1 MARGMFRIGAEEIGG
16 SPITIIPGSGGT
28 SLPGK
33 VDYGQIPTDLLLDT
47 EKQREFFQDF
57 YGQFGDKLGGKGE
70 AVGEWL
76 NVLGRYA
83 VGDAELSELEAVDVS
98 GLMDIEGF
106 EDYYYGIVPR
116 KDFPED
122 TTTETPTDTTSQI
135 SDQDAISAVLASVPD
150 KIKGVLTEENLIKV
164 LEQVGQMNDPLK
176 EIKRVLGAG
185 VSVEEGIF
193 KGWEEWKVFGPLA
206 IPGVPL
212 PPGIIDVTLGEIA
225 EAVQNAGEDIQG
237 VIGSVGDFVN
247 KILTEPKKTLEDLG
261 ETILGKVNDV
271 VSGVADDPWGG
282 TFGGFEDWVRGIL
295 GNVVGGSVLT
305 NIYDSA
311 KDLIEKGTTAV
322 VGGADTEVT
331 ETTTGDPTTRFSQLL
346 GTVEDNLAVDP
357 DLFVG
362 SVDTEDTTID
372 TVGGDDVTQTITNL
386 LGGTIDQ
393 LEPPP
398 PKEPPGTPITPVPPY
413 VPPDIPVEPPIVF
426 PPDIGVVP
434 PVPPDG
440 GPDIP
445 PEPPV
450 DPGGNG
456 GGGGGTD
463 GGGGSTVVIGGTTKL
478 DGGGTTTTEIGGGV
492 VPPDSPVVIDPG
504 GTDSSSGGGSVGGG
518 TEGMFTGVMS
528 PLSYVAQPLPGVRVP
543 PPIDSMSNLNA
554 LIGRMLTGNIS

>member
-1 MARGMFRIGAEEIGG
+1 MAIGMFNFQDNYDWDREQEVGG
-16 SPITIIPGSGGT
+16 DTLGT
-28 SLPGK
+28 RFDPRS
-33 VDYGQIPTDLLLDT
+33 VDYGTIPSDLIRDEIAET
-47 EKQREFFQDF
+47 AFIRDF
-57 YGQFGDKLGGKGE
+57 VTKFKDKLEGKDASE
-70 AVGEWL
+70 YSEWIR
-76 NVLGRYA
+76 VLGDYA
-83 VGDAELSELEAVDVS
+83 TGNAELSDLEAVDVS
-98 GLMDIEGF
+98 GLMDVEGF
-106 EDYYYGIVPR
+106 KDYYYGVVPR
-116 KDFPED
+116 PLVEV
-122 TTTETPTDTTSQI
+122 
-135 SDQDAISAVLASVPD
+135 SDQDAISAIMATVPE
-150 KIKGVLTEENLIKV
+150 KLKGLITEENIIKV
-164 LEQVGQMNDPLK
+164 LEQVGQMNDPMTQIK
-176 EIKRVLGAG
+176 RDMGAGIEIKWPGDWRN
-185 VSVEEGIF
+185 
-193 KGWEEWKVFGPLA
+193 WKVFGPLA

-212 PPGIIDVTLGEIA
+212 PPGIIDVTLGEIEA
-225 EAVQNAGEDIQG
+225 AVQNAGEDIQG

-322 VGGADTEVT
+322 VGGADTDGED
-331 ETTTGDPTTRFSQLL
+331 ETKADIFKQLL
-346 GTVEDNLAVDP
+346 GTVQTNLEVDP

-386 LGGTIDQ
+386 LGGTINQ

-398 PKEPPGTPITPVPPY
+398 PKEPPGTPITP
-413 VPPDIPVEPPIVF
+413 E
-426 PPDIGVVP
+426 
-434 PVPPDG
+434 PPDG

-463 GGGGSTVVIGGTTKL
+463 GGGGTVVIGGTTNI

-518 TEGMFTGVMS
+518 DGMFTGDIRRT
-528 PLSYVAQPLPGVRVP
+528 SYMPQVLPGVRVP
-543 PPIDSMSNLNA
+543 PPVNA
-554 LIGRMLTGNIS
+554 MASLDGLINRMLTGNIS

>member
-1 MARGMFRIGAEEIGG
+1 MANGMFDEIGEMDLFDKG
-16 SPITIIPGSGGT
+16 VPSTRGVSTVIRET
-28 SLPGK
+28 SSVK
-33 VDYGQIPTDLLLDT
+33 IPTDLLLDT
-47 EKQREFFQDF
+47 PKQIEFFIDF
-57 YGQFGDKLGGKGE
+57 SNQFGDKIGGKGE

-76 NVLGRYA
+76 NVLSRYA

-135 SDQDAISAVLASVPD
+135 SDQDAISTVLASVPD

-212 PPGIIDVTLGEIA
+212 PPGIIDVTLGEIEA
-225 EAVQNAGEDIQG
+225 AVQNAGEDIQG

-322 VGGADTEVT
+322 VGGADTDGED
-331 ETTTGDPTTRFSQLL
+331 ETKADIFKQLL
-346 GTVEDNLAVDP
+346 GTVQTNLEVDP

-386 LGGTIDQ
+386 LGGTINQ

-398 PKEPPGTPITPVPPY
+398 PKEPPGTPITP
-413 VPPDIPVEPPIVF
+413 E
-426 PPDIGVVP
+426 
-434 PVPPDG
+434 PPDG

-463 GGGGSTVVIGGTTKL
+463 GGGGTVVIGGTTNI

-518 TEGMFTGVMS
+518 DGMFTGDIRRT
-528 PLSYVAQPLPGVRVP
+528 SYMPQVLPGVRVP
-543 PPIDSMSNLNA
+543 PPVNA
-554 LIGRMLTGNIS
+554 MASLDGLINRMLTGNIS

>member
-1 MARGMFRIGAEEIGG
+1 MAIGMFNINDPDVGPVKVTIGQ
-16 SPITIIPGSGGT
+16 T
-28 SLPGK
+28 SLPGD

-98 GLMDIEGF
+98 DLMDIEGF
-106 EDYYYGIVPR
+106 EDYYYDIVPR
-116 KDFPED
+116 PETED

-135 SDQDAISAVLASVPD
+135 SDQDAISTVLASVPD

-206 IPGVPL
+206 IPGIPL

-225 EAVQNAGEDIQG
+225 EAVQNAGEDIKG

-247 KILTEPKKTLEDLG
+247 KILTKPDETLKDLG
-261 ETILGKVNDV
+261 EAILSKVNDV

-305 NIYDSA
+305 GIYDSA
-311 KDLIEKGTTAV
+311 KDLIETGTTAV

-346 GTVEDNLAVDP
+346 GTVQDNLAVDP

-362 SVDTEDTTID
+362 SVDADDTTDI
-372 TVGGDDVTQTITNL
+372 VGGDDVTKTITNL
-386 LGGTIDQ
+386 LGGTIRQ
-393 LEPPP
+393 LDNDDDDDDDDDDITS
-398 PKEPPGTPITPVPPY
+398 TPIVL
-413 VPPDIPVEPPIVF
+413 PPDIN
-426 PPDIGVVP
+426 VVP

-450 DPGGNG
+450 DPGG
-456 GGGGGTD
+456 TD
-463 GGGGSTVVIGGTTKL
+463 GGNGTDVIGGTTIDTGGTTKL
-478 DGGGTTTTEIGGGV
+478 DGGVTTITEIGGGV

-504 GTDSSSGGGSVGGG
+504 GTDSSSSGGSV
-518 TEGMFTGVMS
+518 VMS
-528 PLSYVAQPLPGVRVP
+528 PLSYAAQPLPGVRVP
-543 PPIDSMSNLNA
+543 PPIDSMSSLNA